1 MWNEKISIPITNQQT
16 LSKPLNLTLMEED
29 IKHNDELGTLSYPL
43 SLLLHGLDTQEH
55 HLFSGKTGESIGT
68 ILFGATFIPEK

>member
-1 MWNEKISIPITNQQT
+1 
-16 LSKPLNLTLMEED
+16 MEED

-43 SLLLHGLDTQEH
+43 SLLFHGLDTQEN